1 MLNDSNGI
9 AASGGIE
16 NSHVAVI
23 GGGISGLAMAYWLSK
38 SGARVT
44 LYEASNQLGGLGTFF
59 STVTFPS
66 KNSITVCCQAINIC

>member
-38 SGARVT
+38 SGARNA
-44 LYEASNQLGGLGTFF
+44 L
-59 STVTFPS
+59 
-66 KNSITVCCQAINIC
+66 